1 MTINRPVK
9 LFDKVRIIDTDEV
22 GYVVDISDN
31 GLLIIERLEEDCD
44 RDFVSD
50 RVITDVFIS
59 DVEVI

>member
-22 GYVVDISDN
+22 GFVVDISDN
-31 GLLIIERLEEDCD
+31 GLLIIERLEENCD
-44 RDFVSD
+44 SDFASD
-50 RVITDVFIS
+50 RLITDVFIS